1 MRVRTV
7 RKDDFHLAGKIIPAG
22 SLYIN
27 EPNMLTAYVADFQIY
42 SGTKTGNHYLRGNM
56 FLDGKWYKAT
66 FFETGT
72 IFIGR
77 ARFGGGRFPEIF
89 HDFWKKLPAAKHAV
103 PAKYAG
109 IDDNKPAEPR
119 SRIADITP
127 MYGTA
132 YSLKMLNDDNADT
145 WTFGGKPTSSGTD
158 SVIWATTGKV
168 TRNVAKPAKKDFTK
182 HENYAGISDREI
194 ERREEAR
201 NYNTRPTITAARD
214 IRNKHLEMF
223 LEDEAATIGCPVK
236 VVK

>member
-56 FLDGKWYKAT
+56 FLDGKWHKAT

-89 HDFWKKLPAAKHAV
+89 HDFWQKLPAAKHAA

-127 MYGTA
+127 MHGTA

-158 SVIWATTGKV
+158 SVIWAATGKV
-168 TRNVAKPAKKDFTK
+168 TRNVAKPAKKDFAK
-182 HENYAGISDREI
+182 QREI
-194 ERREEAR
+194 YVGKTKTTKEVKKYHFSAELMEYLEQFNQDEYAEVIFRDAM
-201 NYNTRPTITAARD
+201 TALRD
-214 IRNKHLEMF
+214 NF
-223 LEDEAATIGCPVK
+223 A
-236 VVK
+236 